1 MLLCAALLIKDPVT
15 GEDIILPCRRH
26 ADGFYLL
33 RYFGHSKKE
42 VVEQGFIDHRG
53 CFYTRTGAFQ
63 HAIECGQL
71 SATARH
77 FKQERGEE
85 ELFSEDLY

>member
-1 MLLCAALLIKDPVT
+1 MIICAALLIKDAVV
-15 GEDIILPCRRH
+15 GEEIILPCHRH
-26 ADGFYLL
+26 GDGFALL
-33 RYFGHSKKE
+33 KYFGHSKTE
-42 VVEQGFIDHRG
+42 VAEQGFIDHRG
-53 CFYTRTGAFQ
+53 NFYTRAGAFQ

-85 ELFSEDLY
+85 ELYSEDLY

>member
-1 MLLCAALLIKDPVT
+1 MIVCAALLIKDPVM
-15 GEDIILPCRRH
+15 GEDIVLPCHRH

-33 RYFGHSKKE
+33 QYFGRSKTD
-42 VVEQGFIDHRG
+42 VAEQGFIDHRG
-53 CFYTRTGAFQ
+53 AYLSRSEAFQ

-71 SATARH
+71 SATARY
-77 FKQERGEE
+77 FKLQRGET

>member
-1 MLLCAALLIKDPVT
+1 MIVCAALLIKDPVM
-15 GEDIILPCRRH
+15 GEDIVLPCHRH

-33 RYFGHSKKE
+33 HYFGRSKTD
-42 VVEQGFIDHRG
+42 VTEQGFIDHRG
-53 CFYTRTGAFQ
+53 CFYTRAGAFQ

-71 SATARH
+71 SATARY

-85 ELFSEDLY
+85 ELYSEDLY

>member
-1 MLLCAALLIKDPVT
+1 MIVCAALLIKDPVM
-15 GEDIILPCRRH
+15 GEEIILPCHRH
-26 ADGFYLL
+26 GDGFALL
-33 RYFGHSKKE
+33 KYFGHSKKE

-53 CFYTRTGAFQ
+53 CFYTRAGAFQ

-71 SATARH
+71 SATARY

-85 ELFSEDLY
+85 ELYSEDLY